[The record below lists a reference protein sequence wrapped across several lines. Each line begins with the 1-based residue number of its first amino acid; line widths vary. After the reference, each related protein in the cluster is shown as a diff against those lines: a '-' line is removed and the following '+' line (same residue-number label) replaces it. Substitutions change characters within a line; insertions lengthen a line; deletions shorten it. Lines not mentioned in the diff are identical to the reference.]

1 MISYSF
7 LIQIYE
13 IQTLAGGNIP
23 ASLNDVFQVFVC
35 EDPDGNGLCDTD
47 PIDVSDLFNFE
58 FTGGPPAGNLGF
70 NMGISTD
77 SFPDDGSL
85 PTDLFKFVLIPENGV
100 QDGDGNIVPTN
111 TNTVVQNPT
120 PDEDYTLGTPIAD
133 IPGEG
138 DGGQLVF
145 SYEDNTYGCTDSNA
159 LNYDAEAIIDDG
171 SCEYPVVGCYDE
183 SALNYNPQVTQG
195 YGGIYIDNSQ
205 CEYYNPTVSIT
216 PASIDEPSIGIESQ
230 EFQITYTNLPNPSEF
245 SLSINHANRINSP
258 FSYIEESLTD
268 SVYSVTINIPANAGL
283 DLIIGHDVTIE
294 RNSTHEFGEH
304 TFETTNPNPV
314 TVPIGAVEDVIID
327 DACTDPT
334 ATNYYCYG
342 YPDFSPSS
350 YPVIDTDLCPGNVLP
365 AGAIF
370 TGVNSNLCNYPLI
383 TTDISGVEVS
393 EYNFNYE
400 HDSGER
406 ISIYIS
412 DSDITNNSE
421 IGHITAIEIEEDGN
435 WEYSTVTYD
444 SIAYI
449 DSTDLV
455 EIKFIV
461 SGTENP
467 TLANGDDDVDGV
479 TESTKIITLT
489 DADGV
494 AYNVPINLT
503 ILPINYEPIFYNF
516 SEGIELEDDY
526 EFTIDEDGELTF
538 NIYLYDYNLADINDS
553 NLIGLA
559 ATYNEDN
566 IDSVTITGPFNLDS
580 SSDWANHFIQPGLI
594 RFIVNVV
601 PVTDFFTPSSPEVIE
616 FQIED
621 YSPNPYSPL
630 QSRNLYLTVN
640 KLLEDRPVIPANLE
654 FDVFSGEE
662 TVVFNLPC
670 QSTGTEVPD
679 HYLIMPFR
687 WESSWEDIYFPYNES
702 GQNFAT
708 MTNWQ
713 DGLYP
718 QVFAGTTADTT
729 EISDLIA
736 GGEDLPEYY
745 EGDEAQS
752 LTFDEYILQ
761 ILTVDE
767 LPNSGNYS
775 ENNNGG
781 TYNWFDHMYVIPFD
795 VAQGNVREDGDDYDS
810 YLTISYLN
818 RSDIIQTSAGFYY
831 TCGVSKGKLGEVQND
846 QYNFLYASTE
856 GEAPR
861 YWIPYGESGAG
872 AQNGLAN
879 LPEWFIDPTLQDLS
893 TAIPMGRVTFNFQF
907 GEFPGEFGI
916 PGVDIEPS
924 LNESYDPYSGMEID
938 TSTLINTKD
947 GFDDSDNDKR
957 PSLGCFSYDEDN
969 LSPDEFLYNIE
980 GDEFETYEKTN
991 FVANGTGR
999 QSLRSN
1005 MITGIYEPG
1014 GEWKHINATGWK
1026 DGAGFNGHYYQNCTS
1041 EFDQTPGDGLCE
1053 KHVGW
1058 EDYDEFE
1065 LEENPESG
1073 NYLTHSGG
1081 YSWAKWVINNSEC
1094 YSYRKCLYMESTSAN
1109 FIGFEKE
1116 QYFRLNQYQ
1125 KILTGIEASSLLNR
1139 FSPLRVSFW
1148 MKTKYV
1154 DNVNNPPAIELAI
1167 LGMENSNFDGDGEKR
1182 YDPRGLFNSEG
1193 ESVPFHYNGS
1203 RIVAQNSEI
1212 DQWEK
1217 FEYTFVLPREY
1228 LTAVGEY
1235 RDLYLTVNWTTTD
1248 YSQTNHGEVYL
1259 DNFEVVESYD
1269 FRPDVDVRVKKGS
1282 NMYSEASLTEYYD
1295 PKVDLDKYRE
1305 TMAPLEAQFYFY
1317 PRYPIYNP
1325 FDLTE
1330 DENSIVHNDFRKG
1343 AFYLYDVDWGDGSS
1357 KDFTNEPMLIGD
1369 NISVFHTYE
1378 KSGIFEVTG
1387 YMFRTKLDQDT
1398 NESLGIVNNQRF
1410 TLRINVNEGLDED
1423 FTYFGSDGFSYIPY
1437 KNTLPVVGGIS
1448 NQSAYY
1454 KGIKRELGFITDDT
1468 KVSTYF
1474 EKETD
1479 KLKTELA
1486 LLKMDSDSF
1495 SDLDSL
1501 PEFEITRYEELDNE
1515 DSPVV
1520 TTGITDLQEELGKSI
1535 GDTDLTNIRYF
1546 NKPFQL
1552 YEMLGFEDVEGGIPD
1567 NDRYWKNIAPTFE
1580 DILDGGYYYPV
1591 LPVYNQ
1597 VGEFIETELQDDKI
1611 PFGSIEYDGETW
1623 SPVDLLAPIT
1633 KEDLE
1638 DSSLKININSNQ
1650 VENNVLLDSSGN
1662 QNYGFTISDYKVTF
1676 NQKTREAKKIKN
1688 TSRIR
1693 TSKNNGAF

>member
-58 FTGGPPAGNLGF
+58 FTGGAPAGNLGF

-85 PTDLFKFVLIPENGV
+85 PNDLFKFVLIPENGV
-100 QDGDGNIVPTN
+100 QDDEGNIVPTN

-120 PDEDYTLGTPIAD
+120 PDEDYTLGTIIAD

-145 SYEDNTYGCTDSNA
+145 SYEDNTYGCTDSGA

-195 YGGIYIDNSQ
+195 YGGIYIDNSLCQ
-205 CEYYNPTVSIT
+205 YYNPTVSIT

-245 SLSINHANRINSP
+245 SLSINHANQINSP

-314 TVPIGAVEDVIID
+314 TVPIGVVEDVTID

-350 YPVIDTDLCPGNVLP
+350 YPTANTNLCPGGNLP
-365 AGAIF
+365 PGANF
-370 TGVNSNLCNYPLI
+370 TGNNSELCHYPL
-383 TTDISGVEVS
+383 TFTDISAAQVQQ
-393 EYNFNYE
+393 YDLNYV
-400 HDSGER
+400 HDSEER

-412 DSDITNNSE
+412 DSDITNGSE
-421 IGHITAIEIEEDGN
+421 IGHITSIEIEEGGN

-444 SIAYI
+444 SSAYI
-449 DSTDLV
+449 DATNVV
-455 EIKFIV
+455 EFKFIV

-467 TLANGDDDVDGV
+467 VLGNGDPDLDGV
-479 TESTKIITLT
+479 TESPKLITLT
-489 DADGV
+489 DQDGV
-494 AYNVPINLT
+494 TYQIPINLT
-503 ILPINYEPIFYNF
+503 ILPINNEPVFYNP
-516 SEGIELEDDY
+516 GPPGLVLGDDEHY
-526 EFTIDEDGELTF
+526 ERTIDEDDEVTF
-538 NIYLYDYNLADINDS
+538 NIFIYDADLQLVEDS

-559 ATYNEDN
+559 ASYNENN
-566 IDSVTITGPFNLDS
+566 IDSVTITAPFTLDNA
-580 SSDWANHFIQPGLI
+580 SDWFEHFIQPGLI
-594 RFIVNVV
+594 KFIVNVV
-601 PVTDFFTPSSPEVIE
+601 PKQNFYTTVDEVIE

-640 KLLEDRPVIPANLE
+640 RLLEDRPVIPANLE

-687 WESSWEDIYFPYNES
+687 WESAWENIYFPYNES
-702 GQNFAT
+702 GINFSN

-718 QVFAGTTADTT
+718 EVFAGFTADGT
-729 EISDLIA
+729 EISNLIA
-736 GGEDLPEYY
+736 GGDDLPTYY
-745 EGDEAQS
+745 DTLDEDNQS

-761 ILTVDE
+761 LFSYLE
-767 LPNSGNYS
+767 LPGDGVYLDSA
-775 ENNNGG
+775 NGG
-781 TYNWFDHMYVIPFD
+781 TYNWFNHMYVIPFNVD
-795 VAQGNVREDGDDYDS
+795 QGVVREDGDDYDS

-831 TCGVSKGKLGEVQND
+831 TCGVSKRFGEVQND

-861 YWIPYGESGAG
+861 YWIPYDNENVT
-872 AQNGLAN
+872 QDGLAN

-893 TAIPMGRVTFNFQF
+893 TAIPMGKVTFNFQF

-938 TSTLINTKD
+938 TSTLINTED
-947 GFDDSDNDKR
+947 GFDNSDNDKR

-1005 MITGIYEPG
+1005 MEAGIYEPG
-1014 GEWKHINATGWK
+1014 GGWGYINATGWK
-1026 DGAGFNGHYYQNCTS
+1026 DGAGFDGHYYQNCES
-1041 EFDQTPGDGLCE
+1041 DFGQTPGDGLCE

-1058 EDYDEFE
+1058 EDYIKFI
-1065 LEENPESG
+1065 LNENPNNS
-1073 NYLTHSGG
+1073 NYLSHSGPG
-1081 YSWAKWVINNSEC
+1081 TWAKWVINNPEC
-1094 YSYRKCLYMESTSAN
+1094 YSYRKCLYMESTSAD
-1109 FIGFEKE
+1109 FEKD
-1116 QYFRLNQYQ
+1116 QYIRLNQYQ
-1125 KILTGIEASSLLNR
+1125 KILTSAEASSLLNR

-1148 MKTKYV
+1148 MKTKFV
-1154 DNVNNPPAIELAI
+1154 DNVDNPPAIELAI
-1167 LGMENSNFDGDGEKR
+1167 LGMENSDFDVSDETR

-1269 FRPDVDVRVKKGS
+1269 FRPDVDVRVKEGS

-1357 KDFTNEPMLIGD
+1357 KDFTNEPILIGD

-1501 PEFEITRYEELDNE
+1501 PEFEIIRYEELGNTSSD
-1515 DSPVV
+1515 VV